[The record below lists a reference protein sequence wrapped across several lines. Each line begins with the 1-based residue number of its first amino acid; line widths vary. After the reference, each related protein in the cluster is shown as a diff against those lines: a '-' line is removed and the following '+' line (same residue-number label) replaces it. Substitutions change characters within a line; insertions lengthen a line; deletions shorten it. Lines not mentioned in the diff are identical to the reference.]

1 MKFNTKLLETLVC
14 PVGKDRFL
22 YNKKKQELVSKK
34 SKLVYKIENGVPI
47 LIPDQAK
54 LTD

>member
-1 MKFNTKLLETLVC
+1 
-14 PVGKDRFL
+14 
-22 YNKKKQELVSKK
+22 LVSKK

-54 LTD
+54 SID